1 MGVFAPTQALS
12 APTIQFCERIDS
24 WELDNERAETNKFQF
39 DGSVGVTTATFTLIL
54 ISVVVGLAA
63 ALQSSIGYGL
73 SLIANPILVL
83 INPDFVP
90 GPVLFAV
97 FFLSILV
104 VLRERRSVDLN
115 GLSWAVVGRVVGAAI
130 AAWLLLR
137 ITQPTLILMFVF
149 MVLLAVLIS
158 ATGWRVPMT
167 RLNLSLAGVMAG
179 IMGTIASIGGPPI
192 AMVYQYE
199 AGDRIRSTL
208 SGFFIF
214 GTVISIVTLASVG
227 RFGWEEVRLGLEL
240 LPGILIGFLLSTSLL
255 PHLKNRYIRPLI
267 LTVATVSAV
276 VVILRQVL

>member
-1 MGVFAPTQALS
+1 MGVTS
-12 APTIQFCERIDS
+12 
-24 WELDNERAETNKFQF
+24 
-39 DGSVGVTTATFTLIL
+39 TTLTLIL
-54 ISVVVGLAA
+54 ISLVVGLAA

-104 VLRERRSVDLN
+104 VLRERSSVDLN
-115 GLSWAVVGRVVGAAI
+115 GLSWALVGRVIGAAI

-137 ITQPTLILMFVF
+137 ITQNTMILMFGF
-149 MVLLAVLIS
+149 MVLFAVLIS

-199 AGDRIRSTL
+199 PGDRIRSTL

-227 RFGWEEVRLGLEL
+227 RFGWEEIRLGLEL
-240 LPGILIGFLLSTSLL
+240 LPGILIGFLLSTSIL